1 MNPSALV
8 FALSLAAAP
17 AAVLAAPAGAP
28 VTRDPVDVAAHYSG
42 QWLEIAR
49 RPMLLTR
56 DCVAS
61 TTDYTPRPD
70 GGVDVLDACYRD
82 GKRVQIAGRG
92 EILDPGTGAR
102 LKVTYNPLIV
112 WEYQVLYRD
121 PTGGWFISSDPKF
134 RNLFIFARQRPTEAG
149 RQAMVEKA
157 AALGYD
163 VGQLEFPALDR

>member
-1 MNPSALV
+1 MKPSALFLV
-8 FALSLAAAP
+8 LSLAAAP
-17 AAVLAAPAGAP
+17 GFVAAAPATAP
-28 VTRDPVDVAAHYSG
+28 VTRDPVDVASHYSG

-70 GGVDVLDACYRD
+70 GGIDVLDACYRD

-92 EILDPGTGAR
+92 EILDPGIQAR

-112 WEYQVLYRD
+112 WEYQVLHRD
-121 PTGGWFISSDPKF
+121 PAGAWFISSDPKF
-134 RNLFIFARQRPTEAG
+134 RNLFIFARKRPTEAE
-149 RQAMVEKA
+149 QKAMVEKA

-163 VGQLEFPALDR
+163 VSQLEFPSLDR